1 MDKQNNIIQ
10 ELLDERDTLHE
21 IASVMYGD
29 FYVIQQDFWGSPTE
43 RELKRVYEQLEL
55 LGHEDPITE
64 EQQSIGEMIFQGLVD
79 NGIFTLEDEGENDDE
94 WKINPT
100 SYW

>member
-1 MDKQNNIIQ
+1 MNNTIQ
-10 ELLDERDTLHE
+10 ELLDERETLHE

-43 RELKRVYEQLEL
+43 RELKRVYEQLDL

-64 EQQSIGEMIFQGLVD
+64 EQQAIGEMIFDKLVD
-79 NGIFTLEDEGENDDE
+79 EGIFPPDEDEEEDDDDF
-94 WKINPT
+94 
-100 SYW
+100 

>member
-1 MDKQNNIIQ
+1 M
-10 ELLDERDTLHE
+10 L
-21 IASVMYGD
+21 YGD

-64 EQQSIGEMIFQGLVD
+64 EQQAIGEMIFDKLVD
-79 NGIFTLEDEGENDDE
+79 EGIFPPDEDEEEDDDDF
-94 WKINPT
+94 
-100 SYW
+100 

>member
-1 MDKQNNIIQ
+1 MPSNPIQ
-10 ELLDERDTLHE
+10 ELLDERETLIE
-21 IASVMYGD
+21 IARVMYGD
-29 FYVIQQDFWGSPTE
+29 LYVIQQDFWGSPTE

-79 NGIFTLEDEGENDDE
+79 NGIFTLEDEDEDDDE
-94 WKINPT
+94 
-100 SYW
+100 

>member
-1 MDKQNNIIQ
+1 MNNTIQ

-29 FYVIQQDFWGSPTE
+29 LYVIQQDFWGSPTE

-64 EQQSIGEMIFQGLVD
+64 EQQAIGEMIFQGLVD
-79 NGIFTLEDEGENDDE
+79 NGIFTLDDEDEDDDE
-94 WKINPT
+94 W
-100 SYW
+100 

>member
-1 MDKQNNIIQ
+1 MNNTIQ
-10 ELLDERDTLHE
+10 ELLDERETLHE

-43 RELKRVYEQLEL
+43 RELKRVYEQLDL
-55 LGHEDPITE
+55 LGYEDPITE
-64 EQQSIGEMIFQGLVD
+64 EQQEIGNMIFDKLVD
-79 NGIFTLEDEGENDDE
+79 EGIFSLDDEDDEDDDE

>member
-1 MDKQNNIIQ
+1 MNNTIQ
-10 ELLDERDTLHE
+10 ELLDERETLHE

-43 RELKRVYEQLEL
+43 RELKRVYEQLDL

-64 EQQSIGEMIFQGLVD
+64 EQQAIGNMIFDKLVD
-79 NGIFTLEDEGENDDE
+79 EGIFPPDEDEEEDDDDF
-94 WKINPT
+94 
-100 SYW
+100 

>member
-1 MDKQNNIIQ
+1 MSNPIQ

-43 RELKRVYEQLEL
+43 RELKRVYEQLDL

-64 EQQSIGEMIFQGLVD
+64 EQQALGDLIFQGLVEG
-79 NGIFTLEDEGENDDE
+79 GIFTLDDEDEDDDE
-94 WKINPT
+94 
-100 SYW
+100 